1 MKTTTL
7 IPFTVMAAF
16 FCISISGECGER
28 KRQITNIRLEDLKD
42 LPEFKNF
49 QIDTFKIV
57 TYDKKGRL
65 RYSYELRYSYDKER
79 QVPYGKGRFEGTL
92 YVLSEDSLLP
102 GLVRKV
108 RVYNP
113 GYASEYH
120 RVFIKNDSV
129 AQGGFFEGVVKV
141 LDKREKY
148 DVFVEGEGFEK
159 TASDKHQTVFRR
171 KCPLKGIYE
180 FEGAVHIAGKERRF
194 LYHYAVI

>member
-1 MKTTTL
+1 MKRTTL
-7 IPFTVMAAF
+7 TLFSVTVASL
-16 FCISISGECGER
+16 CINISGGCGER
-28 KRQITNIRLEDLKD
+28 KKQVTNINLEDLKD
-42 LPEFKNF
+42 LPEFKDV
-49 QIDTFKIV
+49 QIDTFEIV

-65 RYSYELRYSYDKER
+65 IYSYKKEK

-92 YVLSEDSLLP
+92 YELSEDSLLP

-129 AQGGFFEGVVKV
+129 AQGGFFEGVVNV

-148 DVFVEGEGFEK
+148 DVFVDGAGFKK
-159 TASDKHQTVFRR
+159 TVSDGNQTVFRR
-171 KCPLKGIYE
+171 KCPLKGIYK